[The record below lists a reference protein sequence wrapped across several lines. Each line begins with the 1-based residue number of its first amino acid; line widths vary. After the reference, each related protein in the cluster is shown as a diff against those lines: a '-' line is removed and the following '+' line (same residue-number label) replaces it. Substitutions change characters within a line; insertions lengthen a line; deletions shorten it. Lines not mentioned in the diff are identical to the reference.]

1 MCYRCRPEISTIG
14 HNRIL
19 EKDSPLNPASGLVC
33 ADAIAST
40 KLPRSAVAFSHPVAG
55 GAA

>member
-1 MCYRCRPEISTIG
+1 MCYRSKPEISTIG
-14 HNRIL
+14 HNRVL
-19 EKDSPLNPASGLVC
+19 EKDSPLNPASGLSC

-40 KLPRSAVAFSHPVAG
+40 KLPRNSSAIFHPVAG